1 MELNERHVN
10 GVVIVDLDGELT
22 IGNQII
28 PQILDT
34 LVERGETQIVFNM
47 TGVRYMDSTN
57 VGDLVVAHVGSASRD
72 VQLKLVG
79 MTERI
84 QELLKMHHLIGVF
97 DHFDTEEEAV
107 ASFGD

>member
-1 MELNERHVN
+1 MELSERRVDD
-10 GVVIVDLDGELT
+10 VVVVDLEGELT

-34 LVERGETQIVFNM
+34 LVERGEKQIVFNM
-47 TGVRYMDSTN
+47 AGVSYMDSTN
-57 VGDLVVAHVGSASRD
+57 VGDLVVAHVGAANRG

-79 MTERI
+79 MRERI

-97 DHFDTEEEAV
+97 DYFEDEETAI
-107 ASFGD
+107 ASFGG